1 MQVRPFS
8 IFPAMLYY
16 QNAKIIVFQPRPC
29 RPLEALD
36 DFFDLFFRRLV
47 LRRKGDHGRRITISV
62 VQAVHQVGK
71 KFRVTPPYN
80 YLFGLS
86 FP

>member
-1 MQVRPFS
+1 MQVRPFAV
-8 IFPAMLYY
+8 FPAMFHD
-16 QNAKIIVFQPRPC
+16 QSAKVRVLQSGPC
-29 RPLEALD
+29 RQFEFLN

-71 KFRVTPPYN
+71 KFRVTPPHN